1 MILKFTLSLR
11 AGVTTGLL
19 LGGPPAWTLDH
30 KRKPTAFTGGI
41 DDVVVSLQS
50 RVLVLASLLTRSL
63 TRRRKRTFKKIRL
76 AHLFIQ
82 M

>member
-19 LGGPPAWTLDH
+19 LGGPPAWKLDH
-30 KRKPTAFTGGI
+30 KPTAFTGGI